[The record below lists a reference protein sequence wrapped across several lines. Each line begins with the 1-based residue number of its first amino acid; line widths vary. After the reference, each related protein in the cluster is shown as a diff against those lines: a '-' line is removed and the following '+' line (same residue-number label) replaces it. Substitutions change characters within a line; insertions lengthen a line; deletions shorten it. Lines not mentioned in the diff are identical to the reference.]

1 MRMQRDTSLLLIVD
15 LQVGLMPVLEAGE
28 QAVEEASWMG
38 GVAEALG
45 VPVWLTEQYPEGL
58 GESVPSLVS
67 SLARPR
73 TWRKTHFDAHT
84 ESGFARA
91 LADTGRRQI
100 VLCGAE
106 AHICVLQTGL
116 SLLAAGYHVAWLTEA
131 MSSRRL
137 EEATLARRRI
147 ERAGAQAVSADMVAY
162 EWLERCDDARF
173 KDIHRRFLKERASRP
188 LRFA

>member
-1 MRMQRDTSLLLIVD
+1 MRMHRDTSLLLIVD
-15 LQVGLMPVLEAGE
+15 LQVGLLPVLATGE

-58 GESVPSLVS
+58 GESAPSLLA
-67 SLARPR
+67 SLENPR
-73 TWRKTHFDAHT
+73 VWRKTHFNAHA
-84 ESGFARA
+84 EPDFADA
-91 LADTGRRQI
+91 LADIGRRQI

-116 SLLAAGYHVAWLTEA
+116 ALLEAGYRVAWLTEA
-131 MSSRRL
+131 ASSRRPA
-137 EEATLARRRI
+137 EASLARQRM
-147 ERAGAQAVSADMVAY
+147 EKAGAQAVSADMVAY

-188 LRFA
+188 LCFD

>member
-1 MRMQRDTSLLLIVD
+1 MRMHQDTSLLLIVD
-15 LQVGLMPVLEAGE
+15 LQAGLLPVLDTGG

-58 GESVPSLVS
+58 GESVPSLLA
-67 SLARPR
+67 SLENPR
-73 TWRKTHFDAHT
+73 VWRKTHFNAYAEPDFAH
-84 ESGFARA
+84 A
-91 LADTGRRQI
+91 LGDTGRRQI

-116 SLLAAGYHVAWLTEA
+116 ALLEAGYRVAWLAEA
-131 MSSRRL
+131 TSSRRS
-137 EEATLARRRI
+137 EEVGLARRRM

-188 LRFA
+188 LRFD